1 MATTQV
7 LRGKAASSKRSADGG
22 PPAVGLLKER
32 AYSELRARILRNE
45 YSPGTFLAERQL
57 AAELGMSKTPVK
69 AALERLAQ
77 EGFINVSPQQ
87 GIVVRDLTFEEI
99 ADLYQIR
106 LALEGFVVRS
116 IAGSLTVQQIKLLKL
131 NLEQQASNEADSDF
145 LRFAELD
152 ARFHLMFSE
161 FLGNQEIIRVM
172 TQLVDKTH
180 RVITRVF
187 RSHSSRARSSQVEHE
202 EIAQAVIGGDGSK
215 AATLLEKHLERG
227 RRVILDPRRSDQ
239 AIAASPAG

>member
-7 LRGKAASSKRSADGG
+7 LRGKAAGSKHSTNGNA
-22 PPAVGLLKER
+22 PAAGLLKER

-45 YSPGTFLAERQL
+45 YPPGAFLAERQL
-57 AAELGMSKTPVK
+57 AAQLGMSKTPVK

-106 LALEGFVVRS
+106 LALEGFVLRA
-116 IAGSLTVQQIKLLKL
+116 IAGSMTDDQVKLLKQ
-131 NLEQQASNEADSDF
+131 NLEQQASNKTDSDC
-145 LRFAELD
+145 LRAAELD

-172 TQLVDKTH
+172 TQLIDKTH

-187 RSHSSRARSSQVEHE
+187 RAQSSRAKASLVEHE
-202 EIAQAVIGGDGSK
+202 EIARAVIDGEGTK
-215 AATLLEKHLERG
+215 AADLLEKHLERG
-227 RRVILDPRRSDQ
+227 RRLILDPRRADY
-239 AIAASPAG
+239 AIAGSPVG